1 MKPIAYVSKEDLR
14 DMETHLCDLSKKP
27 DKEKII
33 PIYTFRELT
42 DEEIMGIYDREELYN
57 IDEGQMYIKP
67 IEFAK
72 ALLKKAIEK

>member
-14 DMETHLCDLSKKP
+14 DMETHLCNLSKKP

-42 DEEIMGIYDREELYN
+42 DEEILFVSKTVPLDADTYDL
-57 IDEGQMYIKP
+57 Q
-67 IEFAK
+67 EFAR
-72 ALLKKAIEK
+72 AILKKASEK

>member
-42 DEEIMGIYDREELYN
+42 DEEIATTWDDVRKDATL
-57 IDEGQMYIKP
+57 KP
-67 IEFAK
+67 SMKDVQDFARTI
-72 ALLKKAIEK
+72 LKKAIEK